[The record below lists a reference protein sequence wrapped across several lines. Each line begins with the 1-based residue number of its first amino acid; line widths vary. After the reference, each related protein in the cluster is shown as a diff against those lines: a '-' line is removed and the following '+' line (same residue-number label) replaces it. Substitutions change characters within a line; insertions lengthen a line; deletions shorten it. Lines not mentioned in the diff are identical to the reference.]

1 MTHTIS
7 DLLSSLPFF
16 QRANLD
22 PNNIPAASRTIR
34 RMCAAGKLPA
44 ELVGGQV
51 WLISGYP
58 SEIARIIAARPRRG
72 DSARE
77 GGLARQAKLRA
88 QMAALPDP
96 LRDAVLAMDPAPP
109 CGGCGTAVTAENY
122 GGTGGAQF
130 GAPLCGDC
138 F

>member
-22 PNNIPAASRTIR
+22 PNNIPAASRAIR
-34 RMCAAGKLPA
+34 RLCASGKLPA

-51 WLISGYP
+51 WVISGDP
-58 SEIARIIAARPRRG
+58 AEIARIIAARPRRG

-88 QMAALPDP
+88 RMAALSDP
-96 LRDAVLAMDPAPP
+96 LRDAQLSVPNPV
-109 CGGCGTAVTAENY
+109 CGECGIGVTIENY
-122 GGTGGAQF
+122 GGSDAG
-130 GAPLCGDC
+130 PLCGGC